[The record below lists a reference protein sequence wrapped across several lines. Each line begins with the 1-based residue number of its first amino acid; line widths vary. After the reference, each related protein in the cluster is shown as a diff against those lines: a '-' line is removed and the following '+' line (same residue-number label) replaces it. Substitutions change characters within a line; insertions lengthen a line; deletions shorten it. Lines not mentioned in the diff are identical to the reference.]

1 MLPTRI
7 IKTQDKK
14 CRIKTTLNNTLMA
27 EFSNTKNSLKTYY
40 IRHKKKIFTTL
51 RLLLSIALI
60 TYLVIFKSGFRDFQH
75 FWDILKTVNIP
86 LILAS
91 LSIYIFIVFI
101 SATRWQILLKTQEI
115 KLSKGYLASS
125 FLIGS
130 FFNNLLPTSF
140 GGDIYRSVDI
150 ANKAK
155 VSIGKSASVL
165 VMDRFSGVI
174 TSSVYAVIALLLGF
188 RTVGKTSYVIPVIV
202 FFAVCVIILFF
213 LLNPSI
219 LGLNRLVKKI
229 KFLSKISEKLKEVYH
244 TFQSF
249 KKFKLAL
256 VLALLCSFGL
266 QFGFIAN
273 CYLAARALNID
284 LSFKSFIFIVPIVA
298 TIAMLPLSI
307 GGTGIRE
314 NSQVFLMVALGASSV
329 KSTVASLLLFLMII
343 IIGIIGAIVYIV
355 RPFILKQP
363 KSLKAV
369 LEKEIEIVTEEGLI
383 EAAEEE
389 IGKDDSVRHSGS

>member
-1 MLPTRI
+1 MWKTLQKIWLAGI
-7 IKTQDKK
+7 IKTGANALMTEVLNKK
-14 CRIKTTLNNTLMA
+14 TG
-27 EFSNTKNSLKTYY
+27 LKSFY
-40 IRHKKKIFTTL
+40 IRHKKKIFTAL
-51 RLLLSIALI
+51 RLIISAALI
-60 TYLVIFKSGFRDFQH
+60 MYLVIFKSGFRDFQH

-91 LSIYIFIVFI
+91 VSIYVFIVFI
-101 SATRWQILLKTQEI
+101 SSLRWQILLKTQGI
-115 KLSKGYLASS
+115 RISKGYLSSS

-150 ANKAK
+150 ANKSK

-174 TSSVYAVIALLLGF
+174 TSSIYAVIALLLGF
-188 RTVGKTSYVIPVIV
+188 STVGRTSYVMPVIV
-202 FFAVCVIILFF
+202 FFAVCVVILFF
-213 LLNPSI
+213 LLNPSF
-219 LGLNRLVKKI
+219 LGLNRLVKKV
-229 KFLSKISEKLKEVYH
+229 KFLSKIRGKLREVYH
-244 TFQSF
+244 TFRSF

-256 VLALLCSFGL
+256 VSALLCSFAL

-273 CYLAARALNID
+273 CYLAARALGID
-284 LSFKSFIFIVPIVA
+284 LPFASFIFLVPIVA

-314 NSQVFLMVALGASSV
+314 NSLVFLMVALGASSD
-329 KSTVASLLLFLMII
+329 KSTVVSLLIFAMII
-343 IIGIIGAIVYIV
+343 TLGVTGAVVYAV
-355 RPFILKQP
+355 RPFMLKQP
-363 KSLKAV
+363 KDRKAA
-369 LEKEIEIVTEEGLI
+369 LEKEIEIVAEEGLI

-389 IGKDDSVRHSGS
+389 IEKENPVN

>member
-1 MLPTRI
+1 MPEVSNK
-7 IKTQDKK
+7 KTGFKSFYFRHRKK
-14 CRIKTTLNNTLMA
+14 L
-27 EFSNTKNSLKTYY
+27 
-40 IRHKKKIFTTL
+40 FTAL
-51 RLLLSIALI
+51 RLILSAGLI
-60 TYLVIFKSGFRDFQH
+60 TYLLIFKSGFRDFQH
-75 FWDILKTVNIP
+75 FWNILKTVNIP

-91 LSIYIFIVFI
+91 VSIYVFIVFI

-115 KLSKGYLASS
+115 RISKGYLSSS

-174 TSSVYAVIALLLGF
+174 SSSVYAIIALFLGF
-188 RTVGKTSYVIPVIV
+188 RTVGRTSYVIPVIV
-202 FFAVCVIILFF
+202 FFAVCVVILFF
-213 LLNPSI
+213 LLNPSF
-219 LGLNRLVKKI
+219 LGLNKLVKKI
-229 KFLSKISEKLKEVYH
+229 KFLSKIRERLREVYH

-256 VLALLCSFGL
+256 VLALLCSFAL
-266 QFGFIAN
+266 QFGFITN
-273 CYLAARALNID
+273 CYLAARALDIG
-284 LSFKSFIFIVPIVA
+284 LSFASYIFIVPIVA

-314 NSQVFLMVALGASSV
+314 NSLVFLLVALGGPSE
-329 KSTVASLLLFLMII
+329 KSTVASLLLFAMII
-343 IIGIIGAIVYIV
+343 TIGIIGAVVYAV

-363 KSLKAV
+363 KDRKAALV
-369 LEKEIEIVTEEGLI
+369 KEIEIVTEEGLI
-383 EAAEEE
+383 DAAEEE
-389 IGKDDSVRHSGS
+389 TGNEGHDTDKNPAG

>member
-1 MLPTRI
+1 
-7 IKTQDKK
+7 
-14 CRIKTTLNNTLMA
+14 MA
-27 EFSNTKNSLKTYY
+27 EVSNKKTSMKSFYF
-40 IRHKKKIFTTL
+40 RHKKKIFTAL
-51 RLLLSIALI
+51 RLVLSAGLI
-60 TYLVIFKSGFRDFQH
+60 TYLIIFKSGFRDFQH
-75 FWDILKTVNIP
+75 FWNILKTVNLP
-86 LILAS
+86 LVLAS
-91 LSIYIFIVFI
+91 TSIYIFIVFI

-115 KLSKGYLASS
+115 RISKGYLSSS

-188 RTVGKTSYVIPVIV
+188 RTVGSTSYVIPVIV
-202 FFAVCVIILFF
+202 FFAVCVVILFF
-213 LLNPSI
+213 LLNPSF
-219 LGLNRLVKKI
+219 LGLNKLFKKI
-229 KFLSKISEKLKEVYH
+229 KFLSKIKGKLREVYH
-244 TFQSF
+244 TLQSF
-249 KKFKLAL
+249 KKFKQAL
-256 VLALLCSFGL
+256 VLALLCSFAL

-273 CYLAARALNID
+273 CYLAARALGIN
-284 LSFKSFIFIVPIVA
+284 LSFASFVFLVPIVA

-314 NSQVFLMVALGASSV
+314 NSQVFLMVALGASSD
-329 KSTVASLLLFLMII
+329 KSTVASLLLFAMII
-343 IIGIIGAIVYIV
+343 TVGIIGAIVYAV

-363 KSLKAV
+363 KDRKAV
-369 LEKEIEIVTEEGLI
+369 LEKEIEIVTEEGI
-383 EAAEEE
+383 IDAAEEE
-389 IGKDDSVRHSGS
+389 TGIKDLDTDKNSAG

>member
-1 MLPTRI
+1 MWPDRI
-7 IKTQDKK
+7 RKTGY
-14 CRIKTTLNNTLMA
+14 RTFMA
-27 EFSNTKNSLKTYY
+27 ELLNKKTGLKSFYF
-40 IRHKKKIFTTL
+40 RHKKKLYTAL
-51 RLLLSIALI
+51 RLILSAGLI
-60 TYLVIFKSGFRDFQH
+60 TYLIIFKSGFRDFQH
-75 FWDILKTVNIP
+75 FWNILKTVNIP

-91 LSIYIFIVFI
+91 VSIYIFIVFV
-101 SATRWQILLKTQEI
+101 SAIRWQILLKTQGI
-115 KLSKGYLASS
+115 RISKGYLSSS

-130 FFNNLLPTSF
+130 FFNNLLPTSV

-174 TSSVYAVIALLLGF
+174 TSSVYAIIALFLGF

-213 LLNPSI
+213 LLNPSF

-229 KFLSKISEKLKEVYH
+229 KFLSKIREKLKEVYH
-244 TFQSF
+244 TFRSF

-256 VLALLCSFGL
+256 VLALLCSFAL
-266 QFGFIAN
+266 QFGFIVN
-273 CYLAARALNID
+273 CYLAARALGID
-284 LSFKSFIFIVPIVA
+284 LSFASFIFIVPMVA
-298 TIAMLPLSI
+298 TIAMLPISI

-314 NSQVFLMVALGASSV
+314 NSLVFLLVALGAPSE
-329 KSTVASLLLFLMII
+329 KSTVTSLLLFAMII
-343 IIGIIGAIVYIV
+343 TVGIIGAVVYAV

-363 KSLKAV
+363 KDRKAV
-369 LEKEIEIVTEEGLI
+369 LEKEIEIVTEEGLL
-383 EAAEEE
+383 ETAEEE
-389 IGKDDSVRHSGS
+389 TESKNQDTD

>member
-1 MLPTRI
+1 
-7 IKTQDKK
+7 
-14 CRIKTTLNNTLMA
+14 MA
-27 EFSNTKNSLKTYY
+27 EVLNSKTGLKSFYFK
-40 IRHKKKIFTTL
+40 HKKKIFTVL
-51 RLLLSIALI
+51 RLIISAALI
-60 TYLVIFKSGFRDFQH
+60 MYLVIFKSGFRDFQH
-75 FWDILKTVNIP
+75 FWDILKTVDMP

-91 LSIYIFIVFI
+91 VSIYIFVIFI
-101 SATRWQILLKTQEI
+101 SSLRWQILLKTQGI
-115 KLSKGYLASS
+115 IISKGYLSSS

-174 TSSVYAVIALLLGF
+174 TSSVYAIIALLLGF
-188 RTVGKTSYVIPVIV
+188 RTVGRTSYVIPVIV
-202 FFAVCVIILFF
+202 FFAVCVVILFF
-213 LLNPSI
+213 LLNPSF
-219 LGLNRLVKKI
+219 LGLNKLVKKI
-229 KFLSKISEKLKEVYH
+229 KFLSKIREKLREVYH

-256 VLALLCSFGL
+256 VLALLCSFAL

-273 CYLAARALNID
+273 CYLAARALGID
-284 LSFKSFIFIVPIVA
+284 LSFASFVFLVPIVA

-329 KSTVASLLLFLMII
+329 KSTVTSLLLFAMII
-343 IIGIIGAIVYIV
+343 MVGIIGAIVYIV

-363 KSLKAV
+363 KGRKAV

-389 IGKDDSVRHSGS
+389 LEREDPDIDKNPAG

>member
-1 MLPTRI
+1 
-7 IKTQDKK
+7 
-14 CRIKTTLNNTLMA
+14 MA
-27 EFSNTKNSLKTYY
+27 EVSNKKTGMKSFYF
-40 IRHKKKIFTTL
+40 RHKKKLFTAL
-51 RLLLSIALI
+51 RLILSAGLI
-60 TYLVIFKSGFRDFQH
+60 TYLIIFKSGFRDFQH
-75 FWDILKTVNIP
+75 FWNILKTVNIP

-91 LSIYIFIVFI
+91 VSIYIFIVFI
-101 SATRWQILLKTQEI
+101 SATRWQILLKTQGI
-115 KLSKGYLASS
+115 RISKGYLSSS

-150 ANKAK
+150 ANRAK

-188 RTVGKTSYVIPVIV
+188 RTVGRTSYVIPVVV

-213 LLNPSI
+213 LLNPSF
-219 LGLNRLVKKI
+219 LGLNKLVKKI
-229 KFLSKISEKLKEVYH
+229 KFLSKIRGKLREVYH
-244 TFQSF
+244 TFRSF

-256 VLALLCSFGL
+256 VLALLCSFAL

-273 CYLAARALNID
+273 CYLVARALGIE
-284 LSFKSFIFIVPIVA
+284 LSFASYIFLVPIVA

-314 NSQVFLMVALGASSV
+314 NSLVFLMVALGASSD
-329 KSTVASLLLFLMII
+329 KSTVASLLLFAMII
-343 IIGIIGAIVYIV
+343 TLGITGAVVYAV

-363 KSLKAV
+363 KDRKAA
-369 LEKEIEIVTEEGLI
+369 LEKDIEIVTEEGLI
-383 EAAEEE
+383 DAAEEE
-389 IGKDDSVRHSGS
+389 IEKEDLDTDKNSAG

>member
-1 MLPTRI
+1 
-7 IKTQDKK
+7 
-14 CRIKTTLNNTLMA
+14 MA
-27 EFSNTKNSLKTYY
+27 EVSNKKTGLKSFYF
-40 IRHKKKIFTTL
+40 RRKKKLYTAL
-51 RLLLSIALI
+51 RLILSAGLI
-60 TYLVIFKSGFRDFQH
+60 TYLIIFKSGFRDFQH
-75 FWDILKTVNIP
+75 FWNVLKTVNIP

-91 LSIYIFIVFI
+91 VSIYVFIVFV
-101 SATRWQILLKTQEI
+101 SASRWQILLKTQGI
-115 KLSKGYLASS
+115 RISRGYLSSS

-130 FFNNLLPTSF
+130 FFNNLLPTSV

-174 TSSVYAVIALLLGF
+174 TSSVYAIIALFLGF

-213 LLNPSI
+213 LLNPSF

-229 KFLSKISEKLKEVYH
+229 RFLSKISEKLKEVYH
-244 TFQSF
+244 TFRSF

-256 VLALLCSFGL
+256 VSALLCSFAL
-266 QFGFIAN
+266 QFGFIVN
-273 CYLAARALNID
+273 CYLAARALGIE
-284 LSFKSFIFIVPIVA
+284 LSFESFIFIVPMVA
-298 TIAMLPLSI
+298 TIAMLPISI

-314 NSQVFLMVALGASSV
+314 NSLVFLLVALGAPSE
-329 KSTVASLLLFLMII
+329 KSTVTSLLLFAMII
-343 IIGIIGAIVYIV
+343 TVGIIGAVVYAV

-363 KSLKAV
+363 KDRKAV
-369 LEKEIEIVTEEGLI
+369 LEKEIEIVTEEGLLD
-383 EAAEEE
+383 AAEVETE
-389 IGKDDSVRHSGS
+389 SKNQDTD